1 MTAKLRQ
8 VPEAVLLKNGI
19 YKHTKILGHNN
30 ATLTLDMQSGNVST
44 FYVTLAASATVT
56 TVSITNPPVVAGDE
70 HIDLVLFIQNN
81 TGVTFNWG
89 TAETW
94 RPNPPPALASAAN
107 KMDIFVLR
115 SFDGGTTW
123 FVSLSQS
130 DL

>member
-1 MTAKLRQ
+1 MPAKLRQ
-8 VPEAVLLKNGI
+8 IPEATTLKNGI
-19 YKHTKILGHNN
+19 YKHTKILSHNS

-44 FYVTLAASATVT
+44 FYVTLAANATVT
-56 TVSITNPPVVAGDE
+56 TVSITNTPTVAGDE

-115 SFDGGTTW
+115 SFDGGVTW